1 MAQRNP
7 WDEFQPVTAPAP
19 QQAGHMATLTVP
31 APDGGWDQFQSSDG
45 QAPQASPVVPAT
57 ATLNGAG
64 ATGAPADVIG
74 APQDLTMAGE
84 ADTSRPHL
92 KLTPDQE
99 AQVVHILSTAPIDE
113 AAARARSYLHS
124 QGWPGTQGDNFDNVV
139 EARRKTGKV
148 NEQFAYARPQYTP
161 SATGAAAE
169 GTAEGASVGA
179 APKLFGLL
187 DAGSKALGLGGSGDP
202 TDYGSFG
209 NNYNA
214 YLDQYEGQRAADVG
228 EHPYIYIGG
237 QLAGGALLPSGAMA
251 AADRAAAMA
260 GREALRSG
268 ATMEE
273 ARSIAQIAGRQA
285 MGNRAALEGAGY
297 GGGYG
302 ALSSDTPQDAIKN
315 GIAGA
320 GLGAIAG
327 KGVGELGRL
336 GSPSVAASVRNAP
349 SMLAPGADVQAAAD
363 RLGSQFLPDRQN
375 FDLLPADVG
384 GPMTR
389 RATSMIAQ
397 TMIGGAP
404 IKNASVRL
412 LDRGKEVL
420 GNIAASAGTP
430 ADLEAAGINAADS
443 ARNWISR
450 SSTRIGKIYDTAN
463 DMSKGA
469 RVDLPGAKALVDDQ
483 IARLKAVPGSDNPAA
498 PAGKSLAE
506 AQTLRNSLDGKYGVQ
521 GIRDMRTEMFVAPDF
536 RGTPAEARMKAV
548 VNAASQDIE
557 NGLRAQGMGKA
568 ADAFK
573 AADEQWKAR
582 LDLID
587 NAIEP
592 IIGKAGSPKS
602 GEQVMGA
609 IDAAARGNQK
619 KLTAFLNTLGPE
631 ERGMVTGTIIN
642 RLGMRPGNNVE
653 GDAFSFDTF
662 LANWGKLGPRAKRE
676 MFGPETKAALDD
688 LATVGGGIKEAQS
701 YANRSNTGG
710 VIANGATLGAGLMGL
725 PTLVATV
732 GSQYGLGRLL
742 ASPRFA
748 RWLARAPKAPA
759 AQSAW
764 VTKLG
769 KIARAEPA
777 IAPDIFGLQKALTD
791 AFSGGAPLRAAAD
804 QNPDE
809 PGVANGQSAQD
820 QSQGNGAS
828 PTTGGDPAPVAPV
841 TPGNIDLN
849 TRPVVHNKDG
859 TISTVRS
866 MSFGTPQGE
875 ILVPTVSDDGRIM
888 SDREAMDNY
897 YRTGRMLGVFK
908 TPDDA
913 TAYAQWLHR
922 QQASQYRQYE
932 GVR

>member
-1 MAQRNP
+1 MAQRSP
-7 WDEFQPVTAPAP
+7 WDEFQPVSAPTSSDP
-19 QQAGHMATLTVP
+19 GKMPTLSVP
-31 APDGGWDQFQSSDG
+31 APDGGWDQFQSG
-45 QAPQASPVVPAT
+45 AQPQGSVSVDPASQPQTP
-57 ATLNGAG
+57 TLNGARG
-64 ATGAPADVIG
+64 PADIIG
-74 APQDLTMAGE
+74 APKEMVFGDEDHRAG
-84 ADTSRPHL
+84 RPNL
-92 KLTPDQE
+92 RLTPEQE
-99 AQVVHILSTAPIDE
+99 SQVAHILATAPIDT
-113 AAARARSYLHS
+113 AAETARAYLRSV
-124 QGWPGTQGDNFDNVV
+124 GWPGGQGDNFDNVIAV
-139 EARRKTGKV
+139 RRKTGKV
-148 NEQFAYARPQYTP
+148 NEQFAYARPQYNP
-161 SATGAAAE
+161 SATNAGL
-169 GTAEGASVGA
+169 EGAGEGSTLGA
-179 APKLFGLL
+179 APKILSLL
-187 DAGSKALGLGGSGDP
+187 DAANKSLGLGGGGDSQYDN
-202 TDYGSFG
+202 TDYGGFA

-214 YLDQYEGQRAADVG
+214 ALDQYEGRRSADAG
-228 EHPYIYIGG
+228 AHPYIYMGG
-237 QLAGGALLPSGAMA
+237 QLAGGLALPSGAMA
-251 AADRAAAMA
+251 AADRAALAA
-260 GREALRSG
+260 GTEALRGG
-268 ATMEE
+268 ASMED
-273 ARSIAQIAGRQA
+273 ARTIAQIAGRQA

-297 GGGYG
+297 GGAYG
-302 ALSSDTPQDAIKN
+302 ALSSDTPGDALRN
-315 GIAGA
+315 GIGGA
-320 GLGAIAG
+320 ALGAIAG
-327 KGVGELGRL
+327 KGIGEAGRL
-336 GSPSVAASVRNAP
+336 GSPTVAASVRNAP
-349 SMLAPGADVQAAAD
+349 SMLPPGADVQGAAD
-363 RLGSQFLPDRQN
+363 RLGSQFLPDGQN

-397 TMIGGAP
+397 TMVGGSP

-420 GNIAASAGTP
+420 GNIAESAGTP
-430 ADLEAAGINAADS
+430 ADLEAAGVSAADS
-443 ARNWISR
+443 ARNWMSR
-450 SSTRIGKIYDTAN
+450 SSNRIGKIYDTAR
-463 DMSKGA
+463 DMSKDA
-469 RVDLPGAKALVDDQ
+469 RVELPSAKAMVDDQ
-483 IARLKAVPGSDNPAA
+483 IARLKAVPGWDNPAS

-506 AQTLRNSLDGKYGVQ
+506 AQTLRSSLDGKYGVQ

-557 NGLRAQGMGKA
+557 NGLRAQGMGRA

-587 NAIEP
+587 NTIEP
-592 IIGKAGSPKS
+592 IIGTAKAPKS

-662 LANWGKLGPRAKRE
+662 LTNWNKLGPRAKRE

-769 KIARAEPA
+769 KIARAEPT
-777 IAPDIFGLQKALTD
+777 IAPDIFGLQKALSD
-791 AFSGGAPLRAAAD
+791 AFTGTVPLRAAANQD
-804 QNPDE
+804 GQE
-809 PGVANGQSAQD
+809 PVVANGQGAENQPQNEGAQ
-820 QSQGNGAS
+820 
-828 PTTGGDPAPVAPV
+828 P
-841 TPGNIDLN
+841 
-849 TRPVVHNKDG
+849 
-859 TISTVRS
+859 
-866 MSFGTPQGE
+866 
-875 ILVPTVSDDGRIM
+875 
-888 SDREAMDNY
+888 
-897 YRTGRMLGVFK
+897 
-908 TPDDA
+908 
-913 TAYAQWLHR
+913 
-922 QQASQYRQYE
+922 
-932 GVR
+932 